1 MGGIGT
7 VNERKSND
15 EWLEMVMTIL
25 SQLIAEFYSKE
36 KES

>member
-1 MGGIGT
+1 MGGIRT
-7 VNERKSND
+7 VNERKSN

-36 KES
+36 KDS

>member
-1 MGGIGT
+1 M
-7 VNERKSND
+7 NELKAN
-15 EWLEMVMTIL
+15 EWLEVVMTIL

>member
-1 MGGIGT
+1 
-7 VNERKSND
+7 VNELKAN
-15 EWLEMVMTIL
+15 EWLEVVMTIL